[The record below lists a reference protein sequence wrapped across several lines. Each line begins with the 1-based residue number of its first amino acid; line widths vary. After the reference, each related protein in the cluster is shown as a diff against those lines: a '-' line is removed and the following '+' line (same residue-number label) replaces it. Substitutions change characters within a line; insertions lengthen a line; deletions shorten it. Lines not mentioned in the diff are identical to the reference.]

1 MIGNR
6 AGLHLPAGAGSV
18 PGQTSERYEYIRLDG
33 DGLRMGSVSR
43 SAERLRREASNSREA
58 ARRCSG
64 SGRAMSLRPVY
75 TGPMMTRVRFAP
87 SPTGLLHV
95 GNVRT
100 ALFNWLVAKKQR
112 GSFILRVEDTDRE
125 RSESRF
131 EEQLIDDLR
140 WLGLDWDEGIG
151 KGGAFGPYRQTER
164 FELYQRFARQLLAE
178 GRAYYCFC
186 TPEQL
191 EADRRAQQAAG
202 GPIHYSGRCRT
213 VDPDEACRRVEGGE
227 AATIRLRIRPGSVH
241 QHDLVFGDIVVE
253 TSEIGDFVLLRSD
266 GSAQYNFACVID
278 DALMRISHVIRG
290 EGHLSNTPRQLLLYE
305 SLGWEP
311 PAYAH
316 LSTILGPDGTKLS
329 KRHGATSI
337 AEFREAGYL
346 PEALLNY
353 LSLLGWSPTEEKG
366 EILTREQIIEDFDLG
381 RVQLSPATFDFDK
394 LNWVNRTHLRE
405 LSSQALL
412 SLALPYLIDAR
423 VLPATAVSSAQ
434 SAWAERLLVLSANY
448 VDKLSDLTRVI
459 PEILGFAP
467 DCDLKDP
474 ESAAILAQ
482 PTAVEVITAFR
493 QALPTDDRPLTF
505 DDYRDAVLG
514 VKERTGIKG
523 KLLFHPI
530 RVAVTGRSS
539 GPELDRLIPLIEE
552 GSRLGL
558 PFPLIGVRDRVD
570 AAIRAIGKSCDE

>member
-1 MIGNR
+1 M
-6 AGLHLPAGAGSV
+6 
-18 PGQTSERYEYIRLDG
+18 
-33 DGLRMGSVSR
+33 
-43 SAERLRREASNSREA
+43 
-58 ARRCSG
+58 
-64 SGRAMSLRPVY
+64 
-75 TGPMMTRVRFAP
+75 
-87 SPTGLLHV
+87 

-100 ALFNWLVAKKQR
+100 ALFNWLVARKQ
-112 GSFILRVEDTDRE
+112 GGAFILRVEDTDRE
-125 RSESRF
+125 RSEARF
-131 EEQLIDDLR
+131 EEQLLEDLR

-164 FELYQRFARQLLAE
+164 FELYRRFGHQLLKE

-191 EADRRAQQAAG
+191 DSDRKAHQAAG
-202 GPIHYSGRCRT
+202 RPLHYSGRCRA
-213 VDPDEACRRVEGGE
+213 VDPDAAHRRVEGGE
-227 AATIRLRIRPGSVH
+227 AATIRLKIRPGRVH
-241 QHDLVFGDIVVE
+241 QHDLVFGDIIVE

-353 LSLLGWSPTEEKG
+353 LSLLGWSPAEEKG
-366 EILTREQIIEDFDLG
+366 EILTREQIIEDFDLA

-394 LNWVNRTHLRE
+394 LNWVNRTRLRE
-405 LSSQALL
+405 LSPQALL
-412 SLALPYLIDAR
+412 ASAR
-423 VLPATAVSSAQ
+423 PFLTEAGVLQAAPSDSQT
-434 SAWAERLLVLSANY
+434 AWAERLLTLSVNY
-448 VDKLSDLTRVI
+448 IDKLSDLTRFV
-459 PEILGFAP
+459 PEILGFDP
-467 DCDLKDP
+467 DP
-474 ESAAILAQ
+474 EPQDPETAAILAE
-482 PTAVEVITAFR
+482 PTASKVITGFR
-493 QALPTDDRPLTF
+493 EVLPNEDRPLTF
-505 DDYRDAVLG
+505 EDYRDAVLR
-514 VKERTGIKG
+514 VKEQTGVKG

-552 GSRLGL
+552 GSRLEL
-558 PFPLIGVRDRVD
+558 PFPIPGVRERVD
-570 AAIRAIGKSCDE
+570 AAIRFLTASVESEGK